1 MRRVRKRDREAVA
14 YDLRKI
20 YRARSEEEFLRR
32 FERFKRRWI
41 RVYPDVIRSW
51 EERIYTTNVLE
62 RFFKEVKRRS
72 KVIEVFPGQVSG
84 EKVLYLVIKEMNERY
99 KERRIKNFEEIIE
112 NLRALRGERYRDERI
127 RINTN
132 SEQFHTQ
139 KT

>member
-1 MRRVRKRDREAVA
+1 WM
-14 YDLRKI
+14 
-20 YRARSEEEFLRR
+20 
-32 FERFKRRWI
+32 

-51 EERIYTTNVLE
+51 KKRMEELISYLSYPEELRTIIYTTNVFE

-72 KVIEVFPGQVSG
+72 KVIEVFPGQVSA

-112 NLRALRGERYRDERI
+112 NLRALRKERYRDEQI
-127 RINTN
+127 RINKN
-132 SEQFHTQ
+132 SEQLHTQ